1 MKYLDRNYADFCI
14 SRLRHL
20 IDRWLNDESFPHENF
35 IEEVYVEGGWKRLL
49 QKGGE
54 NKCQN

>member
-1 MKYLDRNYADFCI
+1 MKFLDKNYADFCVAE
-14 SRLRHL
+14 LRHL

-35 IEEVYVEGGWKRLL
+35 VEEVYVEGGWKRLL

-54 NKCQN
+54 NKC